1 MVKRLN
7 TATLDELQNVICCS
21 NYRRDYMSEI
31 NMYKWEDI
39 RKYFPPERVAEIRA
53 KILELRKSGKYTNR
67 ELWEMYG
74 MSERTFYDLVERAKD
89 GSTAEDLKDRPSK
102 PKNPYRKLTD
112 EDKAEIINLRL
123 DDTNRIESSKLAFF
137 DSMEKTDHVLKPEK
151 VQRLTG
157 LMDKAMKGVR
167 RIAALFNRKKEN
179 KKSSVRV
186 GKSWIHHILAI
197 ARLTG
202 KQKTAID
209 SKHLQRPQEPLS
221 SFNMDYT
228 QRRIGSGEI
237 AYAFGV
243 LDIFNSGIV
252 ILDAHKTK
260 SGANVVESLH
270 QLRKMVPKDVVIEIR
285 SDGGLE
291 FNNATVREYCNKNN
305 IILHIL
311 PKAHPWL
318 NAFIERAIETL
329 QYEFI
334 NLQYHATFNDFQNF
348 LVIAKNGYNL
358 REHSSFNYR
367 SPVEIWNSSGVL
379 LSVTAGGLWT

>member
-53 KILELRKSGKYTNR
+53 KILELRKSGKYTDR

-167 RIAALFNRKKEN
+167 RIAASFNRKKEN
-179 KKSSVRV
+179 KESSVRV

-197 ARLTG
+197 VGLTG

-209 SKHLQRPQEPLS
+209 SKHLQRSQEPLS

-291 FNNATVREYCNKNN
+291 FNNVTVREYCNKNN

>member
-1 MVKRLN
+1 M
-7 TATLDELQNVICCS
+7 
-21 NYRRDYMSEI
+21 
-31 NMYKWEDI
+31 
-39 RKYFPPERVAEIRA
+39 
-53 KILELRKSGKYTNR
+53 RKSGQYTDR

-89 GSTAEDLKDRPSK
+89 GSTAENLKDRPSK
-102 PKNPYRKLTD
+102 PKNPYRKLID

-123 DDTNRIESSKLAFF
+123 DDTNRIESYKLAFF
-137 DSMEKTDHVLKPEK
+137 DSMEKTHHVLKPEK

-167 RIAALFNRKKEN
+167 RIAALFNRKKQN
-179 KKSSVRV
+179 KKSTVRV
-186 GKSWIHHILAI
+186 GKPWIHHILAI
-197 ARLTG
+197 AGLTG

-221 SFNMDYT
+221 SFNMDYN

-270 QLRKMVPKDVVIEIR
+270 QLRKMVPKDVVIAVSYTHLRAHETPEHLVCR
-285 SDGGLE
+285 LLLE
-291 FNNATVREYCNKNN
+291 KKKKKTNNKKKKKKKKKTKKKKKNK
-305 IILHIL
+305 
-311 PKAHPWL
+311 
-318 NAFIERAIETL
+318 
-329 QYEFI
+329 
-334 NLQYHATFNDFQNF
+334 QN
-348 LVIAKNGYNL
+348 K
-358 REHSSFNYR
+358 R
-367 SPVEIWNSSGVL
+367 
-379 LSVTAGGLWT
+379 

>member
-1 MVKRLN
+1 
-7 TATLDELQNVICCS
+7 
-21 NYRRDYMSEI
+21 
-31 NMYKWEDI
+31 
-39 RKYFPPERVAEIRA
+39 
-53 KILELRKSGKYTNR
+53 
-67 ELWEMYG
+67 
-74 MSERTFYDLVERAKD
+74 
-89 GSTAEDLKDRPSK
+89 
-102 PKNPYRKLTD
+102 
-112 EDKAEIINLRL
+112 
-123 DDTNRIESSKLAFF
+123 
-137 DSMEKTDHVLKPEK
+137 MEKTDHALKPERIK
-151 VQRLTG
+151 QLTG
-157 LMDKAMKGVR
+157 LMDKAVKGVR
-167 RIAALFNRKKEN
+167 RIAASFSRKKEN
-179 KKSSVRV
+179 KESLVRV
-186 GKSWIHHILAI
+186 GKSWVHHILAI
-197 ARLTG
+197 AGLTG
-202 KQKTAID
+202 KQKTAIN
-209 SKHLQRPQEPLS
+209 SKHLQRPQEPLR

-228 QRRIGSGEI
+228 QRRIGSGET

-270 QLRKMVPKDVVIEIR
+270 QLRKMVPKGVVIEIR

-305 IILHIL
+305 IIHHIL

-367 SPVEIWNSSGVL
+367 SPLEIWNSSGISL
-379 LSVTAGGLWT
+379 YYCRRSVDTKLR

>member
-1 MVKRLN
+1 
-7 TATLDELQNVICCS
+7 
-21 NYRRDYMSEI
+21 MSEI
-31 NMYKWEDI
+31 NVYKWEDI
-39 RKYFPPERVAEIRA
+39 RKYFPPDKVAEFRA
-53 KILELRKSGKYTNR
+53 KILELRDSGKYTDR

-74 MSERTFYDLVERAKD
+74 MSERTFYDLVGRAKD
-89 GSTAEDLKDRPSK
+89 GSTAEDLKDKPSK

-123 DDTNRIESSKLAFF
+123 DDTKRIESSKLAFVEA
-137 DSMEKTDHVLKPEK
+137 MEKTDHVLKPEK
-151 VQRLTG
+151 VQRLVG
-157 LMDKAMKGVR
+157 LMDKARKGVR

-179 KKSSVRV
+179 EKSSVHV
-186 GKSWIHHILAI
+186 GKSWVHHILAI
-197 ARLTG
+197 AGLTG
-202 KQKTAID
+202 KQKTPID
-209 SKHLQRPQEPLS
+209 SKHLQRPQEPLT

-228 QRRIGSGEI
+228 QRRIGSGET

-260 SGANVVESLH
+260 SGANVVESLR
-270 QLRKMVPKDVVIEIR
+270 QLRKMIPQDVVIEIR

-305 IILHIL
+305 IIHHIL

-334 NLQYHATFNDFQNF
+334 NLQYHATFEDFQNF
-348 LVIAKNGYNL
+348 LMIAKNGYNL

-367 SPVEIWNSSGVL
+367 SPLEIWNSSRVS

>member
-1 MVKRLN
+1 
-7 TATLDELQNVICCS
+7 
-21 NYRRDYMSEI
+21 MSEI
-31 NMYKWEDI
+31 SVYKWEDI

-53 KILELRKSGKYTNR
+53 KILELRESGKYTDR

-74 MSERTFYDLVERAKD
+74 MSECTFYDLVKRAKD

-112 EDKAEIINLRL
+112 EDIAEIINLRL
-123 DDTNRIESSKLAFF
+123 DDTNRIESSKHAFV
-137 DSMEKTDHVLKPEK
+137 DAMEKTDHVLKPER
-151 VQRLTG
+151 VQQVTG

-167 RIAALFNRKKEN
+167 RIAVSFNRKKEN

-186 GKSWIHHILAI
+186 GKSWVHHILAI
-197 ARLTG
+197 AGLTG

-209 SKHLQRPQEPLS
+209 SKSLQRPQEPLS

-228 QRRIGSGEI
+228 QRRIGNGET
-237 AYAFGV
+237 AYVFGV

-270 QLRKMVPKDVVIEIR
+270 QLRKMVAKDVVIEIR

-305 IILHIL
+305 IIHHIL

-334 NLQYHATFNDFQNF
+334 NLQYHATFNDFQKF
-348 LVIAKNGYNL
+348 LVIAKSGYNL
-358 REHSSFNYR
+358 REHSSFNYL
-367 SPVEIWNSSGVL
+367 SPMEIWNSSGVA
-379 LSVTAGGLWT
+379 LSVTTGGLWT

>member
-1 MVKRLN
+1 
-7 TATLDELQNVICCS
+7 
-21 NYRRDYMSEI
+21 MSEI
-31 NMYKWEDI
+31 NVYKWEDI

-53 KILELRKSGKYTNR
+53 KILELRESGKYTDR
-67 ELWEMYG
+67 KLWEMYG
-74 MSERTFYDLVERAKD
+74 MSERTLYDLVERAKD
-89 GSTAEDLKDRPSK
+89 GSIAEDLKDRSSK

-167 RIAALFNRKKEN
+167 RIAALFNKKKE
-179 KKSSVRV
+179 KEKSSVRV
-186 GKSWIHHILAI
+186 GKSWVHNILAI
-197 ARLTG
+197 AELTG

-228 QRRIGSGEI
+228 QRRIGNGETV
-237 AYAFGV
+237 YAFGV

-270 QLRKMVPKDVVIEIR
+270 QLRKMVPKDVIIKIR

-305 IILHIL
+305 IIHHIL

-367 SPVEIWNSSGVL
+367 SPMEIWNSSGVS
-379 LSVTAGGLWT
+379 LSVTPGGLWT

>member
-1 MVKRLN
+1 
-7 TATLDELQNVICCS
+7 
-21 NYRRDYMSEI
+21 MSEI
-31 NMYKWEDI
+31 SVYKWEDI

-53 KILELRKSGKYTNR
+53 KILELRESGKYIDR

-89 GSTAEDLKDRPSK
+89 GSTADDLKDRPSK

-137 DSMEKTDHVLKPEK
+137 YAMEKADHALKPEK

-167 RIAALFNRKKEN
+167 RIAALFNKKKEN
-179 KKSSVRV
+179 EKSSVHV
-186 GKSWIHHILAI
+186 GKSWVYNVLAI
-197 ARLTG
+197 AGLTG

-209 SKHLQRPQEPLS
+209 SKHLQRPQKPLS

-228 QRRIGSGEI
+228 QRRIGSGET

-260 SGANVVESLH
+260 SGTNVIESLH

-305 IILHIL
+305 IIHHIL

-367 SPVEIWNSSGVL
+367 SPLEIWNSSGVS
-379 LSVTAGGLWT
+379 LSVTAGSMWT

>member
-1 MVKRLN
+1 M
-7 TATLDELQNVICCS
+7 
-21 NYRRDYMSEI
+21 
-31 NMYKWEDI
+31 
-39 RKYFPPERVAEIRA
+39 AEIRA
-53 KILELRKSGKYTNR
+53 KILELRKSGKYTDR

-74 MSERTFYDLVERAKD
+74 MSERTSYYLVERAKD
-89 GSTAEDLKDRPSK
+89 GSTEEDLKDRPSK

-112 EDKAEIINLRL
+112 EDKAEIINLFL
-123 DDTNRIESSKLAFF
+123 DDTNRIESSKHAFV
-137 DSMEKTDHVLKPEK
+137 DAMEKTDHALKPER
-151 VQRLTG
+151 VQQLTG
-157 LMDKAMKGVR
+157 LMDKAVKGVR
-167 RIAALFNRKKEN
+167 RIAASFSRKKEN
-179 KKSSVRV
+179 KESSVSV
-186 GKSWIHHILAI
+186 GKSWVHHILAI
-197 ARLTG
+197 AGLTG
-202 KQKTAID
+202 KQKTAIN
-209 SKHLQRPQEPLS
+209 SKNLQRPQEPLS

-228 QRRIGSGEI
+228 QRRIGNGET

-243 LDIFNSGIV
+243 LDMFNSGIV

-260 SGANVVESLH
+260 SGANVIESLH

-305 IILHIL
+305 IIHHIL

-334 NLQYHATFNDFQNF
+334 NLQYHATFNDFQKF
-348 LVIAKNGYNL
+348 LVIAKSGYNL
-358 REHSSFNYR
+358 REHSSFNYL
-367 SPVEIWNSSGVL
+367 SPMEIWNSSGVS

>member
-1 MVKRLN
+1 
-7 TATLDELQNVICCS
+7 
-21 NYRRDYMSEI
+21 MSEI
-31 NMYKWEDI
+31 NVYKWEDI
-39 RKYFPPERVAEIRA
+39 RKYFPPERIAEIRV
-53 KILELRKSGKYTNR
+53 KILELRESGKYTDR
-67 ELWEMYG
+67 ELWEIYG

-112 EDKAEIINLRL
+112 EDKADIINLRL
-123 DDTNRIESSKLAFF
+123 DDINRIESSKLAFF
-137 DSMEKTDHVLKPEK
+137 NAMEKTDHVLKPEK

-157 LMDKAMKGVR
+157 LMGKATKGVR
-167 RIAALFNRKKEN
+167 RIAALFNREKEN
-179 KKSSVRV
+179 EKSSVRV
-186 GKSWIHHILAI
+186 GKSWVHHILTI
-197 ARLTG
+197 AELTG

-209 SKHLQRPQEPLS
+209 SKHLQRPPEPLR

-228 QRRIGSGEI
+228 QRRIGSGET

-252 ILDAHKTK
+252 ILDAHQTK
-260 SGANVVESLH
+260 SGVNVVESLH
-270 QLRKMVPKDVVIEIR
+270 QLRKMVPKDATIEIR

-305 IILHIL
+305 IIHHIL

-367 SPVEIWNSSGVL
+367 NPLEIWNSSGVS

>member
-1 MVKRLN
+1 MCIR
-7 TATLDELQNVICCS
+7 D
-21 NYRRDYMSEI
+21 RRDYMSEI
-31 NMYKWEDI
+31 NVYKWEDI

-53 KILELRKSGKYTNR
+53 QILELRKSGKYTDR

-197 ARLTG
+197 AGLTG

-209 SKHLQRPQEPLS
+209 LSLIHISEPTRLGMIS
-221 SFNMDYT
+221 
-228 QRRIGSGEI
+228 
-237 AYAFGV
+237 YAVFC
-243 LDIFNSGIV
+243 L
-252 ILDAHKTK
+252 KK
-260 SGANVVESLH
+260 
-270 QLRKMVPKDVVIEIR
+270 KK
-285 SDGGLE
+285 
-291 FNNATVREYCNKNN
+291 K
-305 IILHIL
+305 
-311 PKAHPWL
+311 K
-318 NAFIERAIETL
+318 
-329 QYEFI
+329 
-334 NLQYHATFNDFQNF
+334 
-348 LVIAKNGYNL
+348 
-358 REHSSFNYR
+358 
-367 SPVEIWNSSGVL
+367 
-379 LSVTAGGLWT
+379 

>member
-1 MVKRLN
+1 MN
-7 TATLDELQNVICCS
+7 
-21 NYRRDYMSEI
+21 
-31 NMYKWEDI
+31 
-39 RKYFPPERVAEIRA
+39 
-53 KILELRKSGKYTNR
+53 
-67 ELWEMYG
+67 
-74 MSERTFYDLVERAKD
+74 
-89 GSTAEDLKDRPSK
+89 
-102 PKNPYRKLTD
+102 
-112 EDKAEIINLRL
+112 EDKAEIKNLRL

-157 LMDKAMKGVR
+157 LMDKAMKG
-167 RIAALFNRKKEN
+167 NRKKEN

-197 ARLTG
+197 AELTG

-237 AYAFGV
+237 VYAFGV

-305 IILHIL
+305 IILVSYTHL
-311 PKAHPWL
+311 RAH
-318 NAFIERAIETL
+318 ETP
-329 QYEFI
+329 E
-334 NLQYHATFNDFQNF
+334 
-348 LVIAKNGYNL
+348 
-358 REHSSFNYR
+358 
-367 SPVEIWNSSGVL
+367 
-379 LSVTAGGLWT
+379 